1 MFTADRVALG
11 CGGAQ
16 DGGMDRGFRIG
27 RVLATVRTLDL
38 KPHRIG
44 DTWKVVPGP
53 DLIVA
58 TESGRVVG
66 AGDVVFGAEGP
77 LLVLP
82 GSLVDVFLPAG
93 STELRGLA
101 FPVLRAVAAALFE
114 WIT

>member
-1 MFTADRVALG
+1 MA
-11 CGGAQ
+11 
-16 DGGMDRGFRIG
+16 GMDRGFRIG

-44 DTWKVVPGP
+44 DTWKIVPGP

-58 TESGRVVG
+58 TESGHVVG
-66 AGDVVFGAEGP
+66 AGDVIFGAEGP

-93 STELRGLA
+93 SPELRGLA
-101 FPVLRAVAAALFE
+101 FPVLRAVAAALFG
-114 WIT
+114 WLP